1 MFIELIKQLY
11 FKIFSSIIFMYF
23 PAREPMFPTYYF
35 VLCTIQTYLG
45 SQENVPSSLSRSM
58 AIVRQR
64 PANIPQIT
72 ENWREEAGGWALI
85 GVGNGY
91 ECASSLHESQNAG
104 FCLLRWVPQPDS
116 LRADL
121 PGLFIPH
128 INTS

>member
-45 SQENVPSSLSRSM
+45 YQENVPSSLSRSM

-64 PANIPQIT
+64 SANIPPDYR
-72 ENWREEAGGWALI
+72 ELEGRGWRMGTDWCGQWL
-85 GVGNGY
+85 
-91 ECASSLHESQNAG
+91 
-104 FCLLRWVPQPDS
+104 
-116 LRADL
+116 
-121 PGLFIPH
+121 
-128 INTS
+128 